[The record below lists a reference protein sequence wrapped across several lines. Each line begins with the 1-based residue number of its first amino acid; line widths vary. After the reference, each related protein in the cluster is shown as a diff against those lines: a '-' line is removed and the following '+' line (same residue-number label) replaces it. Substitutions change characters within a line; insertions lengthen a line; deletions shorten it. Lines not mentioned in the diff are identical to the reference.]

1 MARAEHDLQTACVAW
16 FRYQHP
22 HLLLFSIPNGAW
34 LHGLTPRQ
42 RYAQWAKLKA
52 EGARPGVADLFL
64 AVSTSRGGGLFIE
77 MKAGKGKQTQEQVEF
92 ERVVRVAGYG
102 YVVCRSLDEFI
113 EAVEEWRADAV

>member
-22 HLLLFSIPNGAW
+22 HLILFAIPNGAF
-34 LHGLTPRQ
+34 LNGTPEQRARQ
-42 RYAQWAKLKA
+42 WKRLKA
-52 EGARPGVADLFL
+52 EGAVSGVADLFL
-64 AVSTSRGGGLFIE
+64 AVPTSRGGGLFIE

-113 EAVEEWRADAV
+113 EAVEGWIENAI

>member
-22 HLLLFSIPNGAW
+22 HLILFAIPNGAF
-34 LHGLTPRQ
+34 LQGTPQQ
-42 RYAQWAKLKA
+42 RIKQWAKLKA

-64 AVSTSRGGGLFIE
+64 AVPTSRGGGLFIE
-77 MKAGKGKQTQEQVEF
+77 MKAGKGKQTQEQIEF
-92 ERVVRVAGYG
+92 ERVVRGAGYG

-113 EAVEEWRADAV
+113 EAVEGWRADAV